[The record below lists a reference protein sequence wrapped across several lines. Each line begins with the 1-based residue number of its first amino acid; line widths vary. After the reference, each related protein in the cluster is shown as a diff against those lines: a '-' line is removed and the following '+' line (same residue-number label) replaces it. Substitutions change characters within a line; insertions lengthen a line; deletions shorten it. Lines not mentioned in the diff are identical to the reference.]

1 MRCRW
6 LFAASVLV
14 SPLAARADDVSAVKG
29 KDTIEFIVIKA
40 SPEVVARYHVA
51 PTDAKPFLYPI
62 LAPGGIPV
70 TRSWPIEKGRAGETN
85 DHVHQK
91 SAWFCHGDVI
101 PEGIELK
108 IKSANKGDQGVD
120 FWSEA
125 KDKDGTPRHGTITCV
140 KVSEPR
146 PLANNAVKVV
156 TWNEWK
162 TPDGVKIMDEERAIT
177 FIDLPGGR
185 LFAFDITLRATV
197 CPIVFGDTKEGSFGV
212 RVRDE
217 LRMAKE
223 KDKLGG
229 DGLLTNDAG
238 KAGEKDIWGYP
249 AHWCDY
255 SGPLDGKTAGIAV
268 FDHPGNPP
276 AAWHAR
282 GYGLLA
288 ANPFGRNA
296 AGFPSQK
303 GKTDLVRIEKGKELK
318 LKYAI
323 YAHSGD
329 AKSGKVAEAY
339 EGFKK

>member
-1 MRCRW
+1 MRRRW
-6 LFAASVLV
+6 LFAAAVFV
-14 SPLAARADDVSAVKG
+14 SPSLAAADDVSVSKT
-29 KDTIEFIVIKA
+29 KDTIEFKA
-40 SPEVVARYHVA
+40 GADVVAKYHHG
-51 PTDAKPFLYPI
+51 PTVAKPYLYPV
-62 LAPGGIPV
+62 LAPGGVPV
-70 TRSWPIEKGRAGETN
+70 TRGWPLEKGRPGETV
-85 DHVHQK
+85 DHIHQK

-108 IKSANKGDQGVD
+108 TKSAVKGDEGVD

-125 KDKDGTPRHGTITCV
+125 KDKDGKARHGTIACV
-140 KVSEPR
+140 KVGEPEIVSKTH
-146 PLANNAVKVV
+146 AKIN

-162 TPDGVKIMDEERAIT
+162 SPDGVKIMDEERTIH
-177 FIDLPGGR
+177 FLDLPTGR
-185 LFAFDITLRATV
+185 LFAFEITLKASV

-229 DGLLTNDAG
+229 AGLLTNDAG
-238 KAGEKDIWGYP
+238 KAGEKEVWGHV
-249 AHWCDY
+249 ANWCDY

-268 FDHPGNPP
+268 FSHPNNPP

-288 ANPFGRNA
+288 ANPFGRTRS
-296 AGFPSQK
+296 GFPSQS

-318 LKYAI
+318 LKYGI
-323 YAHSGD
+323 YAHTGD
-329 AKSGKVAEAY
+329 AKTGNVAAAFEM
-339 EGFKK
+339 FKK